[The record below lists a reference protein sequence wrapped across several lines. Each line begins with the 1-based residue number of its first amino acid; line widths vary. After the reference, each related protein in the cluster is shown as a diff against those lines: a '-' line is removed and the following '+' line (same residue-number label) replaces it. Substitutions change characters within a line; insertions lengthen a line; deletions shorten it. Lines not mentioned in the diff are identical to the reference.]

1 MLIFIYD
8 LIIGKTSLWGERLLE
23 WSKLFLTAAVISC
36 LLAFLLSCQLWRK
49 CKKLKVGDT
58 LTNEWV
64 NEFIKKGKF
73 VITLG
78 VIGCI
83 LYIIGVLI
91 KL

>member
-1 MLIFIYD
+1 M
-8 LIIGKTSLWGERLLE
+8 LE

-73 VITLG
+73 VITLE